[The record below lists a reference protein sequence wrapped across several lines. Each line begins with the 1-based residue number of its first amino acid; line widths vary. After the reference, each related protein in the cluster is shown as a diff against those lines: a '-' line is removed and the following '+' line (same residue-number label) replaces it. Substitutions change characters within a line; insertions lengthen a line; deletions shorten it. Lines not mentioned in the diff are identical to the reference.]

1 MNYETFV
8 NYRNYRW
15 MWFTIGALLLSL
27 VVYVINEPAA
37 GRSGGSALGYTYGVI
52 ATLAIVWL
60 MAYGLRKRSY
70 RSSLGTVQGW
80 LAAHVWIGI
89 GLLFLVPLHSA
100 FSFGFN
106 VHTAAYFFMALTI
119 VTGMWGVANYATLS
133 GKIQAHRGGAKD
145 ETIIEQIDTLTERI
159 ERLCVG
165 KSERFLALFNR
176 FDFSFKPGFRAL
188 LRIQSIPLIEH
199 LVVSEMLRAIPEKE
213 REDAITM
220 VGMLDQRADIARVI
234 IEQARIKA
242 LLRVWLYFH
251 VPVSVALCVTLA
263 IHILSVFFL
272 W

>member
-1 MNYETFV
+1 MNDETFI

-15 MWFTIGALLLSL
+15 MWGTIGALLLSL
-27 VVYVINEPAA
+27 VVYVMNEPAA
-37 GRSGGSALGYTYGVI
+37 GRSGGSALGYVYGVV
-52 ATLAIVWL
+52 ATLAIIWL

-80 LAAHVWIGI
+80 LAAHIWIGI
-89 GLLFLVPLHSA
+89 GLLFFVPLHSA
-100 FSFGFN
+100 FSFGLN
-106 VHTAAYFFMALTI
+106 VHTAAYLFMVLTI
-119 VTGMWGVANYATLS
+119 VTGIWGVANYATLS

-145 ETIIEQIDTLTERI
+145 EALIEQIDTLTERI
-159 ERLCVG
+159 ERLCAG
-165 KSERFLALFNR
+165 KSEQFLALFNR
-176 FDFSFKPGFRAL
+176 FDFSFRPGFRAL
-188 LRIQSIPLIEH
+188 LRMYAIPVVEQP
-199 LVVSEMLRAIPEKE
+199 VVSAMLRTIPEME

-220 VGMLDQRADIARVI
+220 VGTLDQRSDLARLI
-234 IEQARIKA
+234 IEQSRIKA

>member
-1 MNYETFV
+1 
-8 NYRNYRW
+8 
-15 MWFTIGALLLSL
+15 MWGTIGALLLSL
-27 VVYVINEPAA
+27 VAYVINEPAA
-37 GRSGGSALGYTYGVI
+37 GRSGGSALGYAYGVI
-52 ATLAIVWL
+52 ATLAIIWL

-89 GLLFLVPLHSA
+89 GLLFFVPLHSA
-100 FSFGFN
+100 FSFGLN
-106 VHTAAYFFMALTI
+106 VHTAAYLFMVLTI

-145 ETIIEQIDTLTERI
+145 EALIEQIDTLTERI
-159 ERLCVG
+159 DRLCAG
-165 KSERFLALFNR
+165 KSEQFLALLNR
-176 FDFSFKPGFRAL
+176 FDFSFQPGFRAL
-188 LRIQSIPLIEH
+188 LRMHSIPTVEQP
-199 LVVSEMLRAIPEKE
+199 VVSEMLRAIPEME
-213 REDAITM
+213 RDDAITM
-220 VGMLDQRADIARVI
+220 VGTLDQRSDLARLI
-234 IEQARIKA
+234 IEQSRIKA